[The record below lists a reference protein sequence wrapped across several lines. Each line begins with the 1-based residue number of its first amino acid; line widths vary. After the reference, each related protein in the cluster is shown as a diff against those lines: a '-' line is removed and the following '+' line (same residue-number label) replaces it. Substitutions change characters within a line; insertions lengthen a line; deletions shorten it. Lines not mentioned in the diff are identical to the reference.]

1 MIDSFEQWKNN
12 QQDQMDKLSYEELVN
27 SAGLKSFL
35 SSPTWQSVETLS
47 RDHNKVVHTYINTYN
62 FARSIKLGD
71 WKLSL
76 QSKIQQ
82 AKMTG
87 GIVGCNTSREL

>member
-47 RDHNKVVHTYINTYN
+47 RKWFIHT
-62 FARSIKLGD
+62 
-71 WKLSL
+71 
-76 QSKIQQ
+76 
-82 AKMTG
+82 
-87 GIVGCNTSREL
+87 